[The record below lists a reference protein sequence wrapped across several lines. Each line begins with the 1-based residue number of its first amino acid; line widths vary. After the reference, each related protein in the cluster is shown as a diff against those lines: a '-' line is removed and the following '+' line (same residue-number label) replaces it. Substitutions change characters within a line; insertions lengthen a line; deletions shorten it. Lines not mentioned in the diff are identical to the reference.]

1 LNDKN
6 FLTINPQT
14 SVVLRNLPEARFGSV
29 ERNPWA
35 KLPVYFGFDSSV
47 GGMHRSDNQIDTPLT
62 VSRTEFA
69 PRLTVPVHFGDWLG
83 ITGTAAFRTT
93 RFGDSLNAAALV
105 TPLAITRNT
114 GEFAIDLRPPTLERF
129 FDQVSL
135 EKDKGRRRY
144 KHTIE
149 PVVTYR
155 YVTGVNNFAD
165 FIRFD
170 SGATL
175 TDTNE
180 LEYGFTQRLFSKEG
194 EDQPKELIAWRI
206 VQKHFF
212 DPTFGGAAVAGQRNV
227 FQALNSITPFAFATG
242 PVHWSPI
249 VSDFKVTPGGAYDF
263 EQILEYDP
271 NLQKVTTIGAL
282 AKIKPYG
289 DFYTTVAY
297 YRLQASPILQ
307 PFSNQI
313 RTLIGY
319 GSETRK
325 GFNVA
330 AGVSYDIQNNALQNQ
345 VVQVSYNG
353 SCCGIAVEYR
363 RIALGQVRTE
373 NQFRVAFIIANIG
386 NFGNLRRQ
394 DKIF

>member
-1 LNDKN
+1 MRTSTLP
-6 FLTINPQT
+6 LQSSSRATIHSSSST
-14 SVVLRNLPEARFGSV
+14 ISLARQSTGS
-29 ERNPWA
+29 P
-35 KLPVYFGFDSSV
+35 
-47 GGMHRSDNQIDTPLT
+47 
-62 VSRTEFA
+62 
-69 PRLTVPVHFGDWLG
+69 
-83 ITGTAAFRTT
+83 
-93 RFGDSLNAAALV
+93 
-105 TPLAITRNT
+105 
-114 GEFAIDLRPPTLERF
+114 
-129 FDQVSL
+129 
-135 EKDKGRRRY
+135 
-144 KHTIE
+144 
-149 PVVTYR
+149 
-155 YVTGVNNFAD
+155 
-165 FIRFD
+165 
-170 SGATL
+170 
-175 TDTNE
+175 
-180 LEYGFTQRLFSKEG
+180 
-194 EDQPKELIAWRI
+194 
-206 VQKHFF
+206 
-212 DPTFGGAAVAGQRNV
+212 
-227 FQALNSITPFAFATG
+227 
-242 PVHWSPI
+242 
-249 VSDFKVTPGGAYDF
+249 
-263 EQILEYDP
+263 
-271 NLQKVTTIGAL
+271 
-282 AKIKPYG
+282 KIKPYG